1 MPLKEL
7 GYPDDDGHRD
17 QPEHEPD
24 QTAEALRAAG
34 YRVTP
39 QRLLIQQ
46 TLVELGRHVG
56 AEELLAAVSER
67 LPNVS
72 LPTVYASLE
81 ALEEAG
87 LVRRVAAG
95 GGRALY
101 DSRPVDHHH
110 LVCRRCG
117 AVEDLDADVSLERAL
132 SSAAGQGFAADGAEV
147 VVHGLCARCSAGASS

>member
-1 MPLKEL
+1 MTMTTATS
-7 GYPDDDGHRD
+7 RTTSR
-17 QPEHEPD
+17 D

-34 YRVTP
+34 YRVTT
-39 QRLLIQQ
+39 QRLLIHQ
-46 TLVELGRHVG
+46 TLVELGHHVG

-95 GGRALY
+95 RGRALY

-117 AVEDLDADVSLERAL
+117 AVEDLDANVSLEGAV
-132 SSAAGQGFAADGAEV
+132 SSARGRGFAVDGAEV
-147 VVHGLCARCSAGASS
+147 VVHGLCARCSAESSS